1 MALVTLALPLAL
13 PLATENPL
21 IPALPEIIAAV
32 VFVLLLTIL
41 IAKYVV
47 PRFEATY
54 AERTA
59 AIQGGMEKAEKAQEA
74 AEAALQ
80 QYQQQLAE
88 ARSEAAKIREDAKT
102 QGSQII
108 ADMREQAQ
116 AEVARIKAA
125 AEAQLE
131 AERNQVMQQLR
142 GEIGGLATTLASRIV
157 GESLT
162 DDERAR
168 RTVDRFLADLESDSS
183 DSETEPV
190 GR

>member
-1 MALVTLALPLAL
+1 VALVTLAV

-21 IPALPEIIAAV
+21 LPALPEIIAAV
-32 VFVLLLTIL
+32 VFVILLTII

-59 AIQGGMEKAEKAQEA
+59 AIQGGMEKAEKAQEE

-88 ARSEAAKIREDAKT
+88 ARSEAARIREDAKT
-102 QGSQII
+102 QGSQILVE
-108 ADMREQAQ
+108 MREQAQ
-116 AEVARIKAA
+116 AEVARIKASA
-125 AEAQLE
+125 QAQLE
-131 AERNQVMQQLR
+131 AERNQVMHQLR
-142 GEIGGLATTLASRIV
+142 SEIGGLATTLASRVV

-168 RTVDRFLADLESDSS
+168 RTVDRFLADLESEDTSQAA
-183 DSETEPV
+183 
-190 GR
+190 GRS